1 MQIKF
6 KVDED
11 IFVLKNE
18 DLGYDY
24 YFDSFLEVFVSDGD
38 IEEVLFSTTMH
49 STIVIEFNELL
60 IRLHQAN
67 EVQKLD
73 PFGNANIISF
83 ERKGHNLI
91 ITNFSQLSSNNEW
104 IHTFD
109 LFDFTTAYI
118 NELKRYLNALVAVD
132 SNVIKY
138 KSFIYLQEGL
148 DSLQAIN

>member
-1 MQIKF
+1 MRIKF
-6 KVDED
+6 NVDED

-24 YFDSFLEVFVSDGD
+24 YFDSYLEVLVSDGD
-38 IEEVLFSTTMH
+38 VEELLFSTTMH
-49 STIVIEFNELL
+49 STIVIELNELL
-60 IRLHQAN
+60 IRLHQTN

-83 ERKGHNLI
+83 EKKGHNLI
-91 ITNFSQLSSNNEW
+91 ITNYSQLSGNNEW
-104 IHTFD
+104 VHTFD
-109 LFDFTTAYI
+109 LFDFTSAYI
-118 NELKRYLNALVAVD
+118 NELKRYLNSLMAVD

-138 KSFIYLQEGL
+138 KSFVYLKEGL